1 MELNT
6 SLVTYSDFIL
16 EKPTYLRSIINLV
29 NSSETSIN
37 ITLGNAELKANII
50 NEYFVN
56 KDKTLISC
64 NANFSENP
72 FIEAFLGEMAIYFY
86 KPSHLNLENGF
97 VDKITIFSPFFRNIS
112 NNKQYFES
120 EEFDII
126 PLEDRVIINFL
137 IDNSVLS
144 KSAILKY

>member
-6 SLVTYSDFIL
+6 SLITYSDFIL
-16 EKPTYLRSIINLV
+16 EKPTYLKSIV
-29 NSSETSIN
+29 NIANPNETPIN
-37 ITLGNAELKANII
+37 ISLGDANVKANII

-72 FIEAFLGEMAIYFY
+72 FIEAFLAEVAIYFY
-86 KPSHLNLENGF
+86 KPTHLNSENVF
-97 VDKITIFSPFFRNIS
+97 TDKIIVTSFFFRNVS
-112 NNKQYFES
+112 SYKQSFETK
-120 EEFDII
+120 EFDII

-137 IDNSVLS
+137 IDNSILS
-144 KSAILKY
+144 KSEILKY

>member
-6 SLVTYSDFIL
+6 SLITYSDFIL
-16 EKPTYLRSIINLV
+16 EKPTYLKSIV
-29 NSSETSIN
+29 NIANPNETPIN
-37 ITLGNAELKANII
+37 ISLGDANVKANII

-72 FIEAFLGEMAIYFY
+72 FIEAFLAEVAIYFY
-86 KPSHLNLENGF
+86 KPTHLNSENVF
-97 VDKITIFSPFFRNIS
+97 TDKIIVTSFFFRNVS
-112 NNKQYFES
+112 SYKQSFETK
-120 EEFDII
+120 EFDII

-137 IDNSVLS
+137 IDNSILS
-144 KSAILKY
+144 KSSVIKY

>member
-6 SLVTYSDFIL
+6 SLITYSDFIL
-16 EKPTYLRSIINLV
+16 EKPTYLKSIV
-29 NSSETSIN
+29 NIANPNETPIN
-37 ITLGNAELKANII
+37 ISLGDANIKANII

-72 FIEAFLGEMAIYFY
+72 FIEAFLAEVAIYFY
-86 KPSHLNLENGF
+86 KPTHLNSENAF
-97 VDKITIFSPFFRNIS
+97 TDKIIVTSFFFRNVS
-112 NNKQYFES
+112 SYKQSFETK
-120 EEFDII
+120 EFDII

-137 IDNSVLS
+137 IDNSILS
-144 KSAILKY
+144 KSSVIKY